1 MIKNASKS
9 PISMRKTNFS
19 QKILL
24 LLSAKMQSCDVLNS
38 LVGNV
43 LTGLRVPVAQS
54 FDKYQ
59 DLSDFCEYQIVSA
72 AGRQPICQVC
82 VTIVKF

>member
-1 MIKNASKS
+1 
-9 PISMRKTNFS
+9 MRKTNFS
-19 QKILL
+19 QKIVLL
-24 LLSAKMQSCDVLNS
+24 LIAKMHSLVLRSCDVLNS
-38 LVGNV
+38 LERPCVDWF
-43 LTGLRVPVAQS
+43 RVPVAQS

-82 VTIVKF
+82 VTIVKI

>member
-19 QKILL
+19 QKIIL

-38 LVGNV
+38 LV
-43 LTGLRVPVAQS
+43 
-54 FDKYQ
+54 
-59 DLSDFCEYQIVSA
+59 
-72 AGRQPICQVC
+72 RQC
-82 VTIVKF
+82 VDWFKGPSGSEF